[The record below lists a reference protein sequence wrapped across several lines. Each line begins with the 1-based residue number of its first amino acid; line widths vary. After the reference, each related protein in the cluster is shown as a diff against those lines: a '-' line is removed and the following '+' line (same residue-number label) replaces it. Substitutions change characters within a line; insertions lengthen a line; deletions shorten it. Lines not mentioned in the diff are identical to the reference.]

1 MPLKPWIKAVVAGQN
16 LSQTEMKTAMDT
28 IMGGEATPAQIGAL
42 LVGLRMKGETTDEI
56 AGAAEAMRA
65 RVHRVEH
72 GFDRVLDT
80 CGTGGDGAVTFNIST
95 AVSFVCAGAGVRVG
109 KHGNRAISSR
119 SGSAD
124 VLEALGVTLLSEPEQ
139 LSHCLETVG
148 LAFLFAPALH
158 PAMKHVAGPRR
169 EMGVRSMMN
178 LLGPITNPANA
189 THQLVGIYDRARVA
203 TIAEVLHQLGTQ
215 RAIVVHGHNGL
226 DEVNPCG
233 PTDVAIADKNGVQTQ
248 VTRPEDVGLTACT
261 EAEIAGGDSAENAV
275 IIRDLL
281 DGKPGAART
290 AVVLNAGWALFAAE
304 ASATPAEG
312 VVLAQQVIDDGRA
325 RAIMNN
331 LIGYTTA

>member
-1 MPLKPWIKAVVAGQN
+1 MPLKPWIKAVVAGKN
-16 LSQTEMKTAMDT
+16 LSQSDMKTAMDT
-28 IMGGEATPAQIGAL
+28 IMSGEATHAQIGAL
-42 LVGLRMKGETTDEI
+42 LVGLRMKGETIDEI
-56 AGAAEAMRA
+56 AGAAEAMRS

-80 CGTGGDGAVTFNIST
+80 CGTGGDGAGTFNIST
-95 AVSFVCAGAGVRVG
+95 TVSFVCAGAGVRVG

-124 VLEALGVTLLSEPEQ
+124 VLEALGVTLLSKPEQ
-139 LSHCLETVG
+139 LSQCLETVG

-169 EMGVRSMMN
+169 EMGVRTMMN

-189 THQLVGIYDRARVA
+189 THQLVGIYDRERVS
-203 TIAEVLHQLGTQ
+203 TIAQVLHQLGTK

-233 PTDVAIADKNGVQTQ
+233 PTDVAIADKNGVHTQ
-248 VTRPEDVGLTACT
+248 VTRPEDVGLTSCSMAD
-261 EAEIAGGDSAENAV
+261 IAGGDSDENAE
-275 IIRDLL
+275 IMRNLL
-281 DGKPGAART
+281 NGKPGPART
-290 AVVLNAGWALFAAE
+290 AVALNAGWALFAAE
-304 ASATPAEG
+304 AAATPAEG
-312 VVLAQQVIDDGRA
+312 VELAQQVIDDGRA
-325 RAIMNN
+325 RDVMNN